1 MYNHVMSRH
10 VTSTRRAVM
19 AGLGAVVAT
28 GSVTTAAA
36 AAESEWTVE
45 PVETDSTLHD
55 IVSADTGRFAVG
67 DGGVL
72 TTAGPDGW
80 RTLRDGGPTGNGNDL
95 YGASVTDDGERVWFV
110 GASGAIGEYVPA
122 TDTLVDHSAPLD
134 NTNNYNDVAVTGEAG
149 EANVYVA
156 GDSGKIY
163 YSFENG
169 EEATWEYVTPGSGS
183 GLPAIDFHGPRSG
196 HAIDTN
202 GRVFATDDGVT
213 WTAIGIEDANVTFY
227 GLDSDASDDIAV
239 SGGNGAVLT
248 YDSANWT
255 PDALGDADL
264 VDIETDG
271 ESGYVVG
278 SGGVVQELTSDDRFV
293 LDTPT
298 GENLNAVD
306 VDGDAVVGSSGIVLR
321 R

>member
-1 MYNHVMSRH
+1 
-10 VTSTRRAVM
+10 M
-19 AGLGAVVAT
+19 AGLGAIVAT

-36 AAESEWTVE
+36 AAENEWTVE

-55 IVSADTGRFAVG
+55 VVSADAGRFAVG

-72 TTAGPDGW
+72 TAPGPDGW
-80 RTLRDGGPTGNGNDL
+80 KTLRDGGPTGNGNDL

-110 GASGAIGEYVPA
+110 GASGAIGEYIPA

-169 EEATWEYVTPGSGS
+169 ASQTWDYVTPGSGS

-213 WTAIGIEDANVTFY
+213 WNAIGIEDANATFY
-227 GLDSDASDDIAV
+227 GLDSDAEDDVAV
-239 SGGNGAVLT
+239 SGGNGTVLT
-248 YDSANWT
+248 YDGANWT

-264 VDIETDG
+264 VDVETDG

-278 SGGVVQELTSDDRFV
+278 SGGVVQELTPDDRFV

-306 VDGDAVVGSSGIVLR
+306 VDGDAVVVGSGGTVLR

>member
-1 MYNHVMSRH
+1 MSRH
-10 VTSTRRAVM
+10 VTATRRTVM
-19 AGLGAVVAT
+19 AGLGAIVAT
-28 GSVTTAAA
+28 GSVGTAAA

-55 IVSADTGRFAVG
+55 VVSANAGRFAVG
-67 DGGVL
+67 GGGVL
-72 TTAGPDGW
+72 TAPGPDGW
-80 RTLRDGGPTGNGNDL
+80 RTLRAGGPTGNGNDL

-110 GASGAIGEYVPA
+110 GASGGIGEYVPA

-134 NTNNYNDVAVTGEAG
+134 NTNNYNDVAVAGTAG
-149 EANVYVA
+149 EANVFVA

-169 EEATWEYVTPGSGS
+169 ADQTWDYVTPGSGS
-183 GLPAIDFHGPRSG
+183 ALPAIDFHGPKSG

-213 WTAIGIEDANVTFY
+213 WTAIGIEDADVTFY
-227 GLDSDASDDIAV
+227 GLDSDAEDDITV
-239 SGGNGAVLT
+239 SGGNGSVFT
-248 YDSANWT
+248 YDGGQWT
-255 PDALGDADL
+255 PDVLGDADL
-264 VDIETDG
+264 TDVETDG
-271 ESGYVVG
+271 ESGPTVG
-278 SGGVVQELTSDDRFV
+278 NGGVIQELTSEDRY
-293 LDTPT
+293 LLQTPT

-306 VDGDAVVGSSGIVLR
+306 VDDNAVVVGSSGTVLR

>member
-1 MYNHVMSRH
+1 MSRH

-19 AGLGAVVAT
+19 AGLGAIVAT

-45 PVETDSTLHD
+45 AVETDGTLHD
-55 IVSADTGRFAVG
+55 VVSAAAGRFAVG
-67 DGGVL
+67 GGGVL
-72 TTAGPDGW
+72 TTPGAHGW
-80 RTLRDGGPTGNGNDL
+80 KTLRDGGPTGNGNDL

-110 GASGAIGEYVPA
+110 GASGAIGEYIPA

-149 EANVYVA
+149 EADVYVA

-169 EEATWEYVTPGSGS
+169 EEATWDYVTPGSGS

-213 WTAIGIEDANVTFY
+213 WNAIGIEDANATFY
-227 GLDSDASDDIAV
+227 GLDSDAEDDVAV
-239 SGGNGAVLT
+239 SGGNGTVLT
-248 YDSANWT
+248 YDGANWT

-264 VDIETDG
+264 VDVETDG
-271 ESGYVVG
+271 QSGYVVG
-278 SGGVVQELTSDDRFV
+278 SGGVVQELTPDDRFV

-306 VDGDAVVGSSGIVLR
+306 VGGDAVVVGSSGTVLR

>member
-1 MYNHVMSRH
+1 MSRSL
-10 VTSTRRAVM
+10 TATRRAAL
-19 AGLGAVVAT
+19 AGLGAIVAS
-28 GSVTTAAA
+28 GGVSTAAA

-45 PVETDSTLHD
+45 EAETDSTLHD
-55 IVSADTGRFAVG
+55 VVSANAGRFAVG
-67 DGGVL
+67 GGGVL
-72 TTAGPDGW
+72 AARTAEGW
-80 RTLRDGGPTGNGNDL
+80 PTLRDGGPTGNGNDL

-110 GASGAIGEYVPA
+110 GASGAVGEYVPA
-122 TDTLVDHSAPLD
+122 TDTLIDHSAPLD
-134 NTNNYNDVAVTGEAG
+134 NTNNYNDVAVTGAGG
-149 EANVYVA
+149 EANVFVA

-169 EEATWEYVTPGSGS
+169 AAETWEDVTPGSGS
-183 GLPAIDFHGPRSG
+183 ALPAIDFHGPRSG

-213 WTAIGIEDANVTFY
+213 WNAIGIEDANVTFY
-227 GLDSDASDDIAV
+227 GLDSDAPDDAVV

-248 YDSANWT
+248 YDGAAWT

-264 VDIETDG
+264 VDVETDG
-271 ESGYVVG
+271 GAGYVVG
-278 SGGVVQELTSDDRFV
+278 GGGVVQELTADDRFV

-306 VDGDAVVGSSGIVLR
+306 VDGDGDAVVVGSGGTVLR